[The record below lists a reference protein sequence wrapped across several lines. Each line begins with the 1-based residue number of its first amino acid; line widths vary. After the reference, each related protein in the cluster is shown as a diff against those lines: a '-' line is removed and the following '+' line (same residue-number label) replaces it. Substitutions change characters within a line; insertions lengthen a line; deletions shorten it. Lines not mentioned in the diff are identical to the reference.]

1 MKNLTRWIC
10 KSVTIVDVSKFTSNI
25 FALSIY
31 VLYCASLAVVSACYF
46 IVLKFSEPSI
56 REKQYYADLLQK
68 IDIAQKVLGQS
79 YCILV
84 LGEGI
89 ATQHHMECGRSD
101 IMFDSAREIASLA
114 VQFFL

>member
-1 MKNLTRWIC
+1 MSC
-10 KSVTIVDVSKFTSNI
+10 IVHLWQSRN
-25 FALSIY
+25 
-31 VLYCASLAVVSACYF
+31 VVSNCCF
-46 IVLKFSEPSI
+46 ILLKFSEPSI